1 MGKGLM
7 HRLLSRQLRKLDLTG
22 SSLPDDVRWEALLQ
36 SISDTYQQADDD
48 RYLLE
53 RSLQTSSD
61 ELQEMF
67 QAQKATAD
75 GRLRALIN
83 TLPDLVFLLDED
95 GRYVDII
102 SGDEHELVQPSMELK
117 GKLLADVMSSE
128 QASFF
133 MDVIHRALET
143 NTLQVVEY
151 ELAVQAG
158 KRIFEGRV
166 ISTGLKVNDRK
177 AVLFLARDVTE
188 LTKARNKLEHLA
200 THDTLTGLPNRVL
213 LENRL
218 CQAVSRTKR
227 TGKKAA
233 VILMDLDRFKHVN
246 DSLGHTVGDELL
258 KEVSHR
264 LKISCRAE
272 DTVFR
277 FGGDEFV
284 IILEDLESAHHAGQA
299 AKHFLDAFNDPLR
312 LTEMELQISVSIGI
326 AVVPDD
332 GEEADIL
339 LRYADS
345 TMYMAKEAGRN
356 QYSFFTPELA
366 DNSANYLAL
375 EASLRKAISEHELVL
390 RYQPQY
396 SLEDDAL
403 IGLEALVRWPTAAP
417 EFRNPNSFIPMA
429 EITGLIE
436 AMGIWVIEEACRQAT
451 TWLKRN
457 LHFGRIAINLSSRQL
472 NNASL
477 VNEVK
482 DILARYELPGSLL
495 EFEITESMVLHE
507 GGAIYS
513 NLDTFSSMGIDLS
526 IDDFGT
532 GHSSLVNLK
541 RLPLNRLKIDRSFVD
556 GLGEDPNDEA
566 ITGAS
571 IALAKQLGYKVVAEG
586 VETEKQAEFLRQHKC
601 DFVQGYLY
609 AKPMLSDEVEE
620 LLIQNHPAFGKIS
633 R

>member
-1 MGKGLM
+1 M

-396 SLEDDAL
+396 SLEDAGNNL
-403 IGLEALVRWPTAAP
+403 AEEKSSFWPY
-417 EFRNPNSFIPMA
+417 RN
-429 EITGLIE
+429 
-436 AMGIWVIEEACRQAT
+436 
-451 TWLKRN
+451 
-457 LHFGRIAINLSSRQL
+457 
-472 NNASL
+472 
-477 VNEVK
+477 
-482 DILARYELPGSLL
+482 
-495 EFEITESMVLHE
+495 
-507 GGAIYS
+507 
-513 NLDTFSSMGIDLS
+513 
-526 IDDFGT
+526 
-532 GHSSLVNLK
+532 
-541 RLPLNRLKIDRSFVD
+541 
-556 GLGEDPNDEA
+556 
-566 ITGAS
+566 
-571 IALAKQLGYKVVAEG
+571 
-586 VETEKQAEFLRQHKC
+586 
-601 DFVQGYLY
+601 
-609 AKPMLSDEVEE
+609 
-620 LLIQNHPAFGKIS
+620 
-633 R
+633 